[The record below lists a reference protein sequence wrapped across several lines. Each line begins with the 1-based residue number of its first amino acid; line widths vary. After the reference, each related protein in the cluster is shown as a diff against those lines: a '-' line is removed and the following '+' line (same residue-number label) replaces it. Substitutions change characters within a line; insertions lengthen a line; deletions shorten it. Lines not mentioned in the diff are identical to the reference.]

1 MLLQGCAFQQVI
13 SGSSSIK
20 GFDEKFTEVVLDKE
34 LSFSVK
40 HNRRA
45 ACRTANADNA
55 VQTEK

>member
-34 LSFSVK
+34 LFIFCEAQQEGSMS
-40 HNRRA
+40 H
-45 ACRTANADNA
+45 C
-55 VQTEK
+55 QH